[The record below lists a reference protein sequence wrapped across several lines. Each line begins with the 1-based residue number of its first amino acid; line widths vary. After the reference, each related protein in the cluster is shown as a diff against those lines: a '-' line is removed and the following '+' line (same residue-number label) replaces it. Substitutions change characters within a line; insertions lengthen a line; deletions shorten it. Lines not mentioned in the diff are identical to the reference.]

1 MVYNEINLG
10 FCCLVIYTDETGIR
24 TARLKSTTEEGYS
37 DIVVP
42 SEEIYTEEIEEQLM
56 KCWHCNTE
64 LIWGGDHDISEEDET
79 YAMSTN
85 LSCPQCESIVDV
97 YLPKEGEKKDA

>member
-1 MVYNEINLG
+1 MIYNEINLG

-42 SEEIYTEEIEEQLM
+42 REEIYTEEVEEQLM
-56 KCWHCNTE
+56 KCWHCKSE
-64 LIWGGDHDISEEDET
+64 LIWGGDHDVEDDDGYT
-79 YAMSTN
+79 MVTN
-85 LSCPQCESIVDV
+85 LSCSECDSIVFV
-97 YLPKEGEKKDA
+97 YLRTKEKD

>member
-1 MVYNEINLG
+1 MIYNEINLG

-42 SEEIYTEEIEEQLM
+42 REEIYTEEIEE
-56 KCWHCNTE
+56 
-64 LIWGGDHDISEEDET
+64 
-79 YAMSTN
+79 
-85 LSCPQCESIVDV
+85 
-97 YLPKEGEKKDA
+97 